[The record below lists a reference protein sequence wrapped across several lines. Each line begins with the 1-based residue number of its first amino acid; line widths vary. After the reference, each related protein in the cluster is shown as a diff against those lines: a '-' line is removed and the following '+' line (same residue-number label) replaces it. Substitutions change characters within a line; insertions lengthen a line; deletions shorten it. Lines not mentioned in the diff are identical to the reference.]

1 MKIIIDAG
9 HGGNDPGAVAFGTY
23 EKDLNAS
30 FAQKLADALTE
41 KGYEVDSSLINDIN
55 YGSTELTS
63 LIVQSGAQL
72 CISCHNNAANGSARG
87 LEVIYSIHSEGTLAN
102 EIINK
107 AANTGYTVRTAYSRA
122 SYVYSDADYYFI
134 IRETYPDVE
143 TIIVEFGF
151 MDNAE
156 DFNLLTS
163 DEWQNILTGA
173 VADAVSSYL
182 PLPVEVKTPIMGDAI
197 VSTGKLKSALK
208 DNNPDFDSS
217 IVDEYINISAVYG
230 VRGDLAFCQCI
241 LETNWLLFTGTVMK
255 EQNNFAGL
263 GATGGSVTG
272 ASFNTVSEGVEAH
285 IQHLYAYATTGD
297 IPEGRALVDPRFG
310 YVTRGIAPN
319 IEDLNGRWAVPGYEY
334 GERIVSIMNMI
345 NDNYTEPVITEPDE
359 PVQEHWAKQCNDE
372 LMEAGIL
379 LNDHSDTLDQ
389 PATEGMVLCLINRLR
404 KEFLK

>member
-1 MKIIIDAG
+1 MKVIIDAG
-9 HGGNDPGAVAFGTY
+9 HGGSDPGAVAFGTY
-23 EKDLNAS
+23 EKDLNIA
-30 FAQKLADALTE
+30 FAQKLADNLAK

-63 LIVQSGAQL
+63 LIVQSGAKL

-87 LEVIYSIHSEGTLAN
+87 LEVIHSIYSDGALAK

-107 AANTGYTVRTAYSRA
+107 VAKTGYIVRTAYSRA

-151 MDNAE
+151 MDNSE

-163 DEWQNILTGA
+163 EEWQNTLTSA

-182 PLPVEVKTPIMGDAI
+182 PLPAEVKTPIMGEAI
-197 VSTGKLKSALK
+197 VSAGKLKSALK
-208 DNNPDFDSS
+208 NNNPDFDDS
-217 IVDEYINISAVYG
+217 IVDEYLNIGTIYG

-241 LETNWLLFTGTVMK
+241 LETDWLKFTGVVKK
-255 EQNNFAGL
+255 EQNNFAGI
-263 GATGGSVTG
+263 GATGGKETG
-272 ASFNTVSEGVEAH
+272 AAFGSVSEGVEAH
-285 IQHLYAYATTGD
+285 IQHLYAYASIGD
-297 IPEGRALVDPRFG
+297 IPDGRTLVDPRFG

-319 IEDLNGRWAVPGYEY
+319 IEDLNGRWAVPGNQY

-345 NDNYTEPVITEPDE
+345 NDNYTDPVITKPDV

-372 LMEAGIL
+372 LLEAGLL
-379 LNDHSDTLDQ
+379 LNDHSETLDQ